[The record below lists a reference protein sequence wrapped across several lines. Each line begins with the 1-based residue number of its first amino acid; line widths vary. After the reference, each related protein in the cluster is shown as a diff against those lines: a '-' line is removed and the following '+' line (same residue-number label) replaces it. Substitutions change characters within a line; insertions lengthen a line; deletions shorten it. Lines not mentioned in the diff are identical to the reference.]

1 MSRDINL
8 LESDFRRDA
17 LNLLVAC
24 RTLGIEMR
32 PFYTIRDPYKQARLW
47 RQSRPFSEIERRAD
61 ELKQSGADFLADVI
75 LSVGPQNGHHVTNAI
90 PGLSW
95 HQWGE
100 ALDCFWLVDGDAEWS
115 TRRKVVADDGRG
127 INGYKL
133 YGEEARNFRLT
144 SGGFWSRLKDWPHV
158 QKRPRGVLS
167 YYSLAE
173 VEEEMKR
180 RFPND

>member
-17 LNLLVAC
+17 LNLLVTC

-32 PFYTIRDPYKQARLW
+32 PYCTIRDPQEQARLW
-47 RQSRPFSEIERRAD
+47 RQSRPFSEIERRVNA
-61 ELKQSGADFLADVI
+61 LRQSGADFLADVI
-75 LSVGPQNGHHVTNAI
+75 LSVGPQNGRHVTNAI

-100 ALDCFWLVDGDAEWS
+100 AFDCFWLVDDDAEWS
-115 TRRKVVADDGRG
+115 TRRKIVIGDGRE

-133 YGEEARNFRLT
+133 YGEEARNLELT

-158 QKRPRGVLS
+158 QKRPRRVLN
-167 YYSLAE
+167 YYSLAD

-180 RFPND
+180 RFPSD